1 MLVNKKYQNLLRL
14 FILIFTI
21 LNYYNASIA
30 ASNNKPQEVIEEE
43 LQSAIESV
51 QESTEVPQGDPE
63 TVSTVTV
70 AAPEMVKEDPGVT
83 KTQEKTE
90 TKKNTATRI
99 GINGFGRIG
108 RLVLRSA
115 LEQGAQVVAIND
127 PFIPVDYMVNMFK

>member
-1 MLVNKKYQNLLRL
+1 M
-14 FILIFTI
+14 
-21 LNYYNASIA
+21 
-30 ASNNKPQEVIEEE
+30 IEEE

-70 AAPEMVKEDPGVT
+70 AEPEIVKEDPEIT

-90 TKKNTATRI
+90 TKKNAATRI

>member
-1 MLVNKKYQNLLRL
+1 MLRL
-14 FILIFTI
+14 LCISCFILIFTI

-70 AAPEMVKEDPGVT
+70 AEPEMVKEDPGVT

-90 TKKNTATRI
+90 TKKNTAARI